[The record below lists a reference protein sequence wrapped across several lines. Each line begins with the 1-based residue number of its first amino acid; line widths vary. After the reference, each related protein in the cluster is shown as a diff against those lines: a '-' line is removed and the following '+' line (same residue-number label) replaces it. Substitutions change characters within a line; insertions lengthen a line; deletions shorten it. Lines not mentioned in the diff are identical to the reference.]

1 MKTASV
7 SETRQNLSPLLNWIK
22 ETNKDVVIQNRG
34 EAEAV
39 IIPISDYELLREAR
53 ENRRRR
59 EAIAELMRIA
69 AEVGKQNEG
78 LSAAETAVIADEI
91 TREALG
97 SLITQGK
104 VKFQD

>member
-59 EAIAELMRIA
+59 EAIAELMIIA

-78 LSAAETAVIADEI
+78 LSATETAVIADEI

-97 SLITQGK
+97 NLITQGK